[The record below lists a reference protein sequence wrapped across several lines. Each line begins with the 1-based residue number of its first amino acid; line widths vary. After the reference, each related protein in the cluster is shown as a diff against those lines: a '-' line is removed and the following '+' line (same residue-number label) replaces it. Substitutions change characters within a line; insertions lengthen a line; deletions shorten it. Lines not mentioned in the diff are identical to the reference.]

1 MAMLR
6 HYPAAG
12 MAVKVYRA
20 TQPRFS
26 PLLSSLQP
34 EPDELYSHVGERQ
47 PEALAGPEALG
58 LAPTPMQTAPPLLH
72 AVIFACS
79 WSPYLSLSRDS
90 W

>member
-1 MAMLR
+1 MIAAAVTNPLDVVKTRLQTQNLR
-6 HYPAAG
+6 
-12 MAVKVYRA
+12 
-20 TQPRFS
+20 
-26 PLLSSLQP
+26 
-34 EPDELYSHVGERQ
+34 
-47 PEALAGPEALG
+47 